1 MTLIDHILAGA
12 LAVVCVAQLFASIDA
27 SSVDRATLY
36 KAGAASGLLFG
47 GAPLLAWRLDGR
59 PLADFGLFGWSGEAL
74 PALAPGAI
82 WAAGLL
88 LCLHLIRGGAWR
100 EALTDFY
107 RRFDWIM
114 PRDSRELGASWGV
127 SLIAGFG
134 EEIAFRGFLLWY
146 AASLLGLPAAIL
158 VSSLLFGA
166 AHSYQK
172 RIGMVFATIAGLVLG
187 LAYVWSGSLL
197 LVMWMHA
204 SWNMASFAVGRM
216 LLSPAERE
224 QPEQSR

>member
-1 MTLIDHILAGA
+1 MTLIDHILASG
-12 LAVVCVAQLFASIDA
+12 LAVACVAQLFASLDA
-27 SSVDRATLY
+27 SNVDRATLY

-47 GAPLLAWRLDGR
+47 AAPLLLWWSAGR
-59 PLADFGLFGWSGEAL
+59 PLADFGLFGWSGEAVS
-74 PALAPGAI
+74 ALAAGVL

-114 PRDSRELGASWGV
+114 PRDSRELRASWGV

-146 AASLLGLPAAIL
+146 AAGMLGLPAAVL

-172 RIGMVFATIAGLVLG
+172 KIGMVFATIAGLVLA
-187 LAYVWSGSLL
+187 LAYAWSGSLL
-197 LVMWMHA
+197 LVMFMHA

-216 LLSPAERE
+216 LLSPAA
-224 QPEQSR
+224 PVKL

>member
-1 MTLIDHILAGA
+1 MVTIPDHILAGA
-12 LAVVCVAQLFASIDA
+12 LAVACVAQLFASLDA

-59 PLADFGLFGWSGEAL
+59 PLGDFGLFGWCGEAL
-74 PALAPGAI
+74 PALVVGAA

-88 LCLHLIRGGAWR
+88 LCLRLIRGGAWR
-100 EALTDFY
+100 AALTDFY

-114 PRDSRELGASWGV
+114 PRDAKELRASWGV

-146 AASLLGLPAAIL
+146 AAGMLGLPAAIL

-172 RIGMVFATIAGLVLG
+172 KIGMVFATIAGLVLA
-187 LAYVWSGSLL
+187 LAYAWSGSLL
-197 LVMWMHA
+197 LVMFMHA

-216 LLSPAERE
+216 LLSPAAHH
-224 QPEQSR
+224 PL